1 MRFCSF
7 SVQKSRNFSGRKILK
22 NGNGSREKNF
32 PISSKTPASQA
43 KFWMYVMW
51 SRRILRIFYK
61 RGPSYLA
68 MCKYGQKRR
77 KWQKKPQKWQKSPNL
92 SILYKILGKK
102 LHFDQFWAHSANK
115 KLIFRTFEIFRD
127 FTIVKWWI
135 SKSGPFRWIWTLKT
149 WSGDSIIC

>member
-1 MRFCSF
+1 MNFCSF
-7 SVQKSRNFSGRKILK
+7 SVQTLPNFSGRKILK

-68 MCKYGQKRR
+68 MCKYGQKQR
-77 KWQKKPQKWQKSPNL
+77 KWQKKPQKWLKSAVL
-92 SILYKILGKK
+92 SVLYKIFGKK
-102 LHFDQFWAHSANK
+102 LHFDQFSTHSDNK

-127 FTIVKWWI
+127 FTIVKWWN
-135 SKSGPFRWIWTLKT
+135 SKSGPFGWIWALKT
-149 WSGDSIIC
+149 WSGDFIIS